1 MAEFKNELKLRNGV
15 RLQLD
20 VHGNLHLTGASSV
33 CTFSGEDLERLD
45 NFLGE
50 GIPAMKMAA
59 AREAKVQDNQDRWY
73 SMRIRPYRTG
83 DNRIDGA
90 VITLVDIDEDQRNL
104 SRLEREE
111 QVIEARVK
119 SALEGF
125 EQKVG
130 TALQGRDAYFK
141 QTFAVDPNFSRLQT
155 HFDKY
160 VQQGVPPE
168 HAKRLAQLDAGMIG
182 NGAPQGQPAAG
193 AQGRSMPQAPRH
205 LTTQPARAGGVP
217 QPKGNVNFRDE
228 KVRESRFNA
237 LAAKYGWE
245 S

>member
-1 MAEFKNELKLRNGV
+1 MADELIQSASTDSTPSADASVPDLSPPPAESQGGGESYSAPASQPSFDYDRLARTQAETLRPILQQFAPKPAAPAEPWADRNKFWTLPQGPEANEQFHQ
-15 RLQLD
+15 RL
-20 VHGNLHLTGASSV
+20 
-33 CTFSGEDLERLD
+33 
-45 NFLGE
+45 
-50 GIPAMKMAA
+50 
-59 AREAKVQDNQDRWY
+59 
-73 SMRIRPYRTG
+73 
-83 DNRIDGA
+83 
-90 VITLVDIDEDQRNL
+90 
-104 SRLEREE
+104 E

-141 QTFAVDPNFSRLQT
+141 QTFAVDPNFQRLQT
-155 HFDKY
+155 HFDRY